1 MAGNIIPAIATT
13 NAVIAGLIVLR
24 AFQVLQ
30 KQFDKCKTVYLQ
42 SMVNPRGLNIVPEA
56 HLIPP
61 SKTCY
66 VCSEKPQVHLYINT
80 EVSKICNLE
89 DLLKSSL
96 HMVAPDVMHD
106 SNVVISSE
114 EGELDNGQLTLKE
127 AGVVDGALLK
137 CDDYL
142 QNYELSLIIYHWY
155 RLSLLFLNLCSYLSF
170 CCREP
175 AKDDPPFKVV
185 ANPDELKPKELEGM
199 FHP

>member
-61 SKTCY
+61 CKTCY

-155 RLSLLFLNLCSYLSF
+155 SQSLIFLLIVLIIVFLF
-170 CCREP
+170 REP

-185 ANPDELKPKELEGM
+185 ANADELKPKELEG
-199 FHP
+199 